1 MMNKAMK
8 ISKAIDARPKES
20 EVRSYSRSFPT
31 EYHRANGSWL
41 YGEAGEKHL
50 DFLAGCGSL
59 NYGHN
64 HPVLK
69 KALSEY
75 IAGDGLTMALDM
87 NCGARSEFI
96 DVFHRIILKPRG
108 LDHRIQFTGPTGAN
122 SVEAA
127 IKLARKVTNRTNVIS
142 FTNGFHGCSLGA
154 LSLTGSSHHRV
165 SSASLLNQVTRLPYD
180 GYFGADT
187 DTASQIE
194 QLLGDP
200 SSGID
205 APAAFVVEMVQGEGG
220 LQVASAAWIQ
230 KLAEIARHHGALLI
244 VDDIQA
250 GCGRTGTF
258 FSFETMG
265 IVPDMIC
272 MAKAVSGYGLPM
284 SLLLLRPELDQWQ
297 PGEHNGTF
305 RGNVCAFVTATAAL
319 EEFWAKPAFAKRL
332 AVLCETIDAQ
342 LRKWA
347 LQYDVRI
354 KGRGAMIGLEF
365 ADPDGAARI
374 QAACIDQGLIIERCG
389 PRDEVLKFLP
399 PLTISDDELNTAFE
413 IISRTLCRSKL
424 PAN

>member
-1 MMNKAMK
+1 MRIAKLW
-8 ISKAIDARPKES
+8 SQPS
-20 EVRSYSRSFPT
+20 SF
-31 EYHRANGSWL
+31 E
-41 YGEAGEKHL
+41 
-50 DFLAGCGSL
+50 
-59 NYGHN
+59 
-64 HPVLK
+64 

-75 IAGDGLTMALDM
+75 IAGDGLTMALDL

-96 DVFHRIILKPRG
+96 GAFHHIILKPRG

-127 IKLARKVTNRTNVIS
+127 IKLARKVTKRTNVIS

-154 LSLTGSSHHRV
+154 LSLTGSSHHRA

-180 GYFGADT
+180 DYFGSDI
-187 DTASQIE
+187 DTATQIE

-200 SSGID
+200 SSGVD

-230 KLAEIARHHGALLI
+230 KLAKIAKYHGALLI

-258 FSFETMG
+258 FSFEEMG

-284 SLLLLRPELDQWQ
+284 SLLLMRPELDQWQ

-305 RGNVCAFVTATAAL
+305 RGHVCAFVTATAAL

-332 AVLCETIDAQ
+332 TVLCDTIDAQ

-347 LQYDVRI
+347 YQYDVKI

-365 ADPDGAARI
+365 ADPDHAAHI
-374 QAACIDQGLIIERCG
+374 QVACIDQGLIIECCG

-399 PLTISDDELNTAFE
+399 PLTVSDDELSIAFE
-413 IISRTLCRSKL
+413 AVSQALSQYETSRQSVTNETL
-424 PAN
+424 